1 MQAAPIRLH
10 ETRDAGTVPLGVTR
24 FFCLWSRV
32 MTIQSAKPRSSLEHN
47 APRASSIYS
56 LSVIGLIAF
65 LTLVDL
71 FATQA
76 ILPALA
82 DAYRVSPAAM
92 GGAVN
97 ASTFGMAIAG
107 VTVALFSRHLDRRR
121 WVVISL
127 LVLSVPTCL
136 LAFAPNLTAFA
147 LLRVI
152 QGLCMSAAFS
162 LTLAY
167 LAEQSGPKDIA
178 AALAAYVTGNVASNL
193 FGRLMSATIADHLS
207 LASNFYIFAGLN
219 IIGGLLAF
227 VTLTRARPMPAMNE
241 AARNAVSVLRDHLSN
256 PPLRA
261 AFCLG
266 FLILFAFI
274 GTFTYINFVLVRMP
288 FGVHQM
294 QLGLIYFVFVPS
306 ILTTPLAGLAVT
318 RFGTRP
324 SCLGG
329 LGVALIGLPL
339 LLSSALSLVLIGL
352 CLVGA
357 GTFFA
362 QAIATGFVGRAA
374 TSDRGAA
381 GGLYLASYFLGGL
394 AGSFV
399 LGQLFGAWG
408 WTACV
413 GGISLSIAVGLV
425 LANRMV
431 LPRE

>member
-1 MQAAPIRLH
+1 M
-10 ETRDAGTVPLGVTR
+10 GV
-24 FFCLWSRV
+24 
-32 MTIQSAKPRSSLEHN
+32 
-47 APRASSIYS
+47 
-56 LSVIGLIAF
+56 
-65 LTLVDL
+65 
-71 FATQA
+71 
-76 ILPALA
+76 
-82 DAYRVSPAAM
+82 
-92 GGAVN
+92 AVN
-97 ASTFGMAIAG
+97 ASTFGMALAG
-107 VTVALFSRHLDRRR
+107 LGVALFSRHLNRRR

-127 LVLSVPTCL
+127 LVLSIPTCL
-136 LAFAPNLTAFA
+136 LAVAPDLTTFAI
-147 LLRVI
+147 LRVT

-193 FGRLMSATIADHLS
+193 FGRLMSATIADHLG

-219 IIGGLLAF
+219 IVGGLLAYA
-227 VTLTRARPMPAMNE
+227 TLTRVQPMPAMNE
-241 AARNAVSVLRDHLSN
+241 AARNHPMAVLLGHLRN

-274 GTFTYINFVLVRMP
+274 GTFTFVNFVLVRPP
-288 FGVHQM
+288 FGIHQM
-294 QLGLIYFVFVPS
+294 QLGLVYFVFVPS
-306 ILTTPLAGLAVT
+306 MLTTPLAGLAVA
-318 RFGTRP
+318 RFGTRL

-329 LGVALIGLPL
+329 LGIALLGLPL
-339 LLSSALSLVLIGL
+339 LLTASLSLVLIGL
-352 CLVGA
+352 CLIGA

-408 WTACV
+408 WMACV
-413 GGISLSIAVGLV
+413 AGIGLSVAAGLG

-431 LPRE
+431 LPPD

>member
-1 MQAAPIRLH
+1 MNSPSAL
-10 ETRDAGTVPLGVTR
+10 PL
-24 FFCLWSRV
+24 
-32 MTIQSAKPRSSLEHN
+32 SSLEREV
-47 APRASSIYS
+47 PRISGIYN
-56 LSVIGLIAF
+56 LIVIGLIAF

-92 GGAVN
+92 GVAVN

-107 VTVALFSRHLDRRR
+107 LAVALFSRHLNRRR

-127 LVLSVPTCL
+127 LLLSAPTCL
-136 LAFAPNLTAFA
+136 LAFAPNLAAFA
-147 LLRVI
+147 ALRVA

-193 FGRLMSATIADHLS
+193 FGRLMSATIADHLG
-207 LASNFYIFAGLN
+207 LAGNFFIFAALN
-219 IIGGLLAF
+219 LAGALLAYL
-227 VTLTRARPMPAMNE
+227 TLTRAQPMPAVNGVHRKAM
-241 AARNAVSVLRDHLSN
+241 AVLREHLSN

-261 AFCLG
+261 AFGLG

-274 GTFTYINFVLVRMP
+274 GTFTYVNFVLVSPP
-288 FGVHQM
+288 FSVHQM
-294 QLGLIYFVFVPS
+294 QLGLVYFVFVPS
-306 ILTTPLAGLAVT
+306 MLTTPLAGLAVA
-318 RFGTRP
+318 RFGTRR

-329 LGVALIGLPL
+329 LGFALIGLPL
-339 LLSSALSLVLIGL
+339 LLTPSLSLVLTGL
-352 CLVGA
+352 CLIGV

-374 TSDRGAA
+374 AGDRGAA

-399 LGQLFGAWG
+399 LGQLFSAWG
-408 WTACV
+408 WMACV
-413 GGISLSIAVGLV
+413 AGIALSVGAALV
-425 LANRMV
+425 LANRLV
-431 LPRE
+431 LARA

>member
-1 MQAAPIRLH
+1 MKMPSAM
-10 ETRDAGTVPLGVTR
+10 PL
-24 FFCLWSRV
+24 
-32 MTIQSAKPRSSLEHN
+32 SSLKRDT
-47 APRASSIYS
+47 PRMSGIYN
-56 LSVIGLIAF
+56 LVVVGLIAF

-92 GGAVN
+92 GVAVN

-107 VTVALFSRHLDRRR
+107 LAVALFSRHLDRRR

-136 LAFAPNLTAFA
+136 LALAPNLTIFA
-147 LLRVI
+147 ILRVM

-193 FGRLMSATIADHLS
+193 FGRLMSATIADHLG
-207 LASNFYIFAGLN
+207 LDSNFYIFAGLN
-219 IIGGLLAF
+219 LVGGLLAYL
-227 VTLTRARPMPAMNE
+227 TLTRAQPMLAMNE
-241 AARNAVSVLRDHLSN
+241 AARNAVAVLQDHLSN

-261 AFCLG
+261 TFCLG

-274 GTFTYINFVLVRMP
+274 GTFTYVNFVLVRPP
-288 FGVHQM
+288 FSVEQM
-294 QLGLIYFVFVPS
+294 QLGLVYFVFVPS
-306 ILTTPLAGLAVT
+306 MLTTPLAGLAVT
-318 RFGTRP
+318 RFGVRT
-324 SCLGG
+324 SCLVG
-329 LGVALIGLPL
+329 LGIALVGLPL
-339 LLSSALSLVLIGL
+339 LLTSSLGLALAGL

-374 TSDRGAA
+374 KSDRGAA
-381 GGLYLASYFLGGL
+381 GGLYLASYFMGGL

-413 GGISLSIAVGLV
+413 AGIALSIAMGMV
-425 LANRMV
+425 LARRMV
-431 LPRE
+431 LPRG

>member
-1 MQAAPIRLH
+1 MNLPSALPLLPLEREVPRLS
-10 ETRDAGTVPLGVTR
+10 G
-24 FFCLWSRV
+24 
-32 MTIQSAKPRSSLEHN
+32 
-47 APRASSIYS
+47 IYN
-56 LSVIGLIAF
+56 LIVIGLIAF

-92 GGAVN
+92 GVAVN
-97 ASTFGMAIAG
+97 ASTFGMALAG
-107 VTVALFSRHLDRRR
+107 LAVALFSRHLNRRR

-127 LVLSVPTCL
+127 LVLSAPTCL
-136 LAFAPNLTAFA
+136 LAFAPNLTVFA
-147 LLRVI
+147 TLRVT

-193 FGRLMSATIADHLS
+193 FGRLMSATIADHLG
-207 LASNFYIFAGLN
+207 LAGNFYIFAGLN
-219 IIGGLLAF
+219 LAGGLLAYL
-227 VTLTRARPMPAMNE
+227 TLTRAQPMPA
-241 AARNAVSVLRDHLSN
+241 VSGMRRKAITVLREHLSN

-261 AFCLG
+261 AFGLG

-274 GTFTYINFVLVRMP
+274 GTFTYVNFVLVGPP

-294 QLGLIYFVFVPS
+294 QLGLVYFVFVPS
-306 ILTTPLAGLAVT
+306 MLTTPLAGLAAA
-318 RFGTRP
+318 RFGTRR

-329 LGVALIGLPL
+329 LGLALIGLPL
-339 LLSSALSLVLIGL
+339 LLTPALSLILTGL
-352 CLVGA
+352 CLIGA

-374 TSDRGAA
+374 VGDRGAA

-394 AGSFV
+394 TGSFV
-399 LGQLFGAWG
+399 LGQLFSAWG
-408 WTACV
+408 WVACV
-413 GGISLSIAVGLV
+413 LGIALSVGVGLILANRLV
-425 LANRMV
+425 LA
-431 LPRE
+431 RE